1 MLCMSEQ
8 KLTTPPAKTR
18 FVTRAFVLLFIINF
32 LSMGSF
38 IMLYATMARYAILT
52 FACSDAIAGLTS
64 SIFLVA
70 AIIGRPLCARYSD
83 RLGLHKTTIAA
94 CALTLVG
101 CLLYFVSAGSLIL
114 LMFSRC
120 LHGLSFGVASTA
132 TPSLVAK
139 SIPREVVGTGTGW
152 FTLSNTLSTAL
163 GPLVGL
169 TLSNNDEYGMLF
181 TLCCAF
187 ALVSLVLAC
196 LLKPTAKRT
205 QAAGSK
211 ADASAIASA
220 ATDDAPAA
228 KPAAVDAPA
237 AASATKPAPAVKGW
251 RSLVDPD
258 AFLLALFM
266 FLQGLAY
273 GCFNAFLNGY
283 SFEIKLENVA
293 PYLFAINAVAT
304 LATRPLAGKLMDLK
318 GENTVMLPHLILAT
332 AGYFMLAF
340 ANNAAMLIV
349 AGVFLALGWG
359 NCMSFGVGVIAR
371 DLPPERT
378 TVGMSTFLMMCDMG
392 MGVGPFVLG
401 FALTALGYSNLY
413 IICGFITALALAS
426 YWFFHGRKHRG

>member
-8 KLTTPPAKTR
+8 QPITPPAKTR

-38 IMLYATMARYAILT
+38 VMLYATMARYAILT

-70 AIIGRPLCARYSD
+70 AIIGRPLCARYGD

-187 ALVSLVLAC
+187 ALVSLALAC
-196 LLKPTAKRT
+196 LLKPAMKRT

-211 ADASAIASA
+211 ADTSTAASA
-220 ATDDAPAA
+220 ASNGTPAA
-228 KPAAVDAPA
+228 SP
-237 AASATKPAPAVKGW
+237 ASATKPAPAVKGW
-251 RSLVDPD
+251 RSLVDPGT
-258 AFLLALFM
+258 FLLALFM

-318 GENTVMLPHLILAT
+318 GENTVMLPHLALAT

-340 ANNAAMLIV
+340 ANNAFMLIV

-378 TVGMSTFLMMCDMG
+378 TVGISTFLMMCDMG
-392 MGVGPFVLG
+392 MGVGPFILG

-426 YWFFHGRKHRG
+426 YWFFHGRKHRGKA

>member
-8 KLTTPPAKTR
+8 QPTTPPAKTR

-38 IMLYATMARYAILT
+38 VMLYATMARYAILT

-70 AIIGRPLCARYSD
+70 AIIGRPLCARYGS

-94 CALTLVG
+94 CATTLVG
-101 CLLYFVSAGSLIL
+101 CLLYFISAGSLIL

-120 LHGLSFGVASTA
+120 LHGLSFGIASTA

-169 TLSNNDEYGMLF
+169 TLSNNDDYGMLF

-196 LLKPTAKRT
+196 LLKPATKRT
-205 QAAGSK
+205 QAAGSG
-211 ADASAIASA
+211 ADASATASTA
-220 ATDDAPAA
+220 DNGAPAA
-228 KPAAVDAPA
+228 
-237 AASATKPAPAVKGW
+237 KPAPAVKGW
-251 RSLVDPD
+251 RSLVDPG

-273 GCFNAFLNGY
+273 GCFNAFLNSY
-283 SFEIKLENVA
+283 SFEIKLEDVA

-340 ANNAAMLIV
+340 ANNAFMLIV

-426 YWFFHGRKHRG
+426 YWFFHGRKHCGRV